1 MEKFEI
7 VFQAIKQIVISLVL
21 EGIFVII
28 LGILIFIYPAL
39 LNYLVAIFLIVTGI
53 LSLVLAAK
61 LNKYSKLTVKL

>member
-7 VFQAIKQIVISLVL
+7 VFQAVKQIMLSLIL

-28 LGILIFIYPAL
+28 LGVLIIVYPAL